1 MGGAFF
7 LLTVN
12 FLIAQL
18 FCVFFLVIAKRSRIP
33 EAGRW
38 FALSFAVASLSALF
52 ELAIRFA
59 DFDRLASFGAFS
71 SVLAALFMIR
81 LGIGRLY
88 SIPVNI
94 VLAGWFFAVSLA
106 VNLMIFDLPRSTPL
120 HAFGYQSPFF
130 VAAIVSALAIYRS
143 GRRERADLILMALLT
158 ATALQFLFKVYF
170 IVTFGAGADAQSYLA
185 SAYAL
190 ISQSLSAVLV
200 VSIGLTLLAV
210 LVVEIMD
217 DAKARSETDPLSAL
231 YNRRGFNERVAGIL
245 ARPVAAY
252 PHCLVVCDIDHFKAV
267 NDTHGHQVGDQV
279 IAAFGAMLN
288 DRAPRE
294 AICAR
299 LGGEEF
305 AIFLPSAGETIGY
318 LFAQGLRSSFAGLSI
333 SGIPRSEPLTASFGV
348 CELANANDLIADVM
362 RRADAALYSAKKSG
376 RNRVNRASIVE
387 PLWAEQQAKA

>member
-1 MGGAFF
+1 MSGAFF

-38 FALSFAVASLSALF
+38 FALSFAVASLSAVF
-52 ELAIRFA
+52 ELVVRFA

-88 SIPVNI
+88 SMPVNI
-94 VLAGWFFAVSLA
+94 VLSGWFIAVSLA
-106 VNLMIFDLPRSTPL
+106 VNLMIFDMPRSTL
-120 HAFGYQSPFF
+120 QHALGYQMPFF
-130 VAAIVSALAIYRS
+130 VAAITGTLAVYRS
-143 GRRERADLILMALLT
+143 GRREKPDILLMVLLT
-158 ATALQFLFKVYF
+158 MTAVQFLLKVYF
-170 IVTFGAGADAQSYLA
+170 IVTFGAGRDAQSYLA

-217 DAKARSETDPLSAL
+217 DAKARSETDLLSAL
-231 YNRRGFNERVAGIL
+231 FNRRGFNERVGRIL
-245 ARPVAAY
+245 ARPVAAH
-252 PHCLVVCDIDHFKAV
+252 PHCIVVCDIDHFKMV
-267 NDTHGHQVGDQV
+267 NDTHGHQAGDQV
-279 IAAFGAMLN
+279 IAAFGAMLKE
-288 DRAPRE
+288 RAPSD
-294 AICAR
+294 AICGR

-305 AIFLPSAGETIGY
+305 AIFLPSASETVGY
-318 LFAQGLRSSFAGLSI
+318 LFAQGLRSTFSSLRIPGI
-333 SGIPRSEPLTASFGV
+333 SEDERLTASFGV
-348 CELANANDLIADVM
+348 CERVDSNDPIADVM
-362 RRADAALYSAKKSG
+362 ERADAALYSAKKSG
-376 RNRVNRASIVE
+376 RNRVNRASDVE
-387 PLWAEQQAKA
+387 PSWGDRQSQL